1 MPKNDSQNIKRVA
14 IVGTGVI
21 GAGWAARCLARGYEV
36 VASDPAPGAE
46 ARLRA
51 AVDNAWPALRRLSLA
66 PGADPAALTFTA
78 DLEAAVAEAD
88 FVQESAPENEDLK
101 RKLLARIDAAAD
113 LTFYAH
119 YSTDYAGHGGS
130 AEAAVAALERV
141 DQFLAAIVDGLP
153 ESASLVVASDHGNL
167 EDLPAGHTRNPVLG
181 LLAGVAAQRRIVG
194 FDLMELA
201 PAEGPSACAFT
212 AARLAYKLMGYAG

>member
-1 MPKNDSQNIKRVA
+1 MGTENRRVA

-36 VASDPAPGAE
+36 VASDPGRHAE

-88 FVQESAPENEDLK
+88 FVQESAPEDEDLK
-101 RKLLARIDAAAD
+101 RKLLARIDTAAPPGTVIASSSSGLLPSRIQAD
-113 LTFYAH
+113 CAH
-119 YSTDYAGHGGS
+119 PGRVVIGHP
-130 AEAAVAALERV
+130 
-141 DQFLAAIVDGLP
+141 F
-153 ESASLVVASDHGNL
+153 
-167 EDLPAGHTRNPVLG
+167 NPVY
-181 LLAGVAAQRRIVG
+181 LL
-194 FDLMELA
+194 
-201 PAEGPSACAFT
+201 
-212 AARLAYKLMGYAG
+212 